1 MVRHRHLLLLGLPAL
16 AGTDST
22 APARRHAGCDG
33 ELTFNGICLPPT
45 WPPRI
50 NLTHRATAPPYLAA
64 APAVID
70 ITIGRQLFVDDF
82 LVANET
88 DGIRTVFW
96 SPTYDA
102 VNPVI
107 SASEPWELNSIPYY
121 GGFASTFSGG
131 AFWNPA
137 KQRYELFYKCGDA
150 FCVAYSADSVKW
162 TKPSFDN
169 GFKSCSHKTTSGKT
183 STACNMVLE
192 HDCKSPRHCCHL
204 G

>member
-1 MVRHRHLLLLGLPAL
+1 M
-16 AGTDST
+16 T
-22 APARRHAGCDG
+22 APTDLPENPNHPGTWAA
-33 ELTFNGICLPPT
+33 LTPDK
-45 WPPRI
+45 
-50 NLTHRATAPPYLAA
+50 
-64 APAVID
+64 PAVINASV
-70 ITIGRQLFVDDF
+70 GRQLFVDDF

-150 FCVAYSADSVKW
+150 FCDSCFPIW
-162 TKPSFDN
+162 S
-169 GFKSCSHKTTSGKT
+169 S
-183 STACNMVLE
+183 
-192 HDCKSPRHCCHL
+192 
-204 G
+204 